1 MGSVQRSVL
10 ISAIPCKVSPLW
22 VAMPAGSFGLW
33 QNLLYFPTFFAFERD
48 VEMNN
53 IVPKWIFSSNYY
65 TKLTKVHI
73 QYMHLF

>member
-33 QNLLYFPTFFAFERD
+33 QNLLYFPTFFAISFHINKRL
-48 VEMNN
+48 
-53 IVPKWIFSSNYY
+53 
-65 TKLTKVHI
+65 KLPNFNGQGK
-73 QYMHLF
+73 L